1 MGMLMAWRQFSAGEL
16 TVDVQFGDPITLIVV
31 GEVDG
36 DSCRALLDAL
46 ETAAATPGR
55 PRINVNLVLARFADG
70 YSMAELMGEHPYAS
84 TARYRFTHEL
94 SPS

>member
-1 MGMLMAWRQFSAGEL
+1 MLMAWRQFSAGEL

-31 GEVDG
+31 GNVDG
-36 DSCRALLDAL
+36 HSCTALLDAL
-46 ETAAATPGR
+46 QTAAATPGR
-55 PRINVNLVLARFADG
+55 PCIDVNIVLAHFAVG
-70 YSMAELMGEHPYAS
+70 YSVADLIGEHLYAS